1 MNYEFEP
8 TAPCDN
14 CDEDVSF
21 CSQCEHSLQYAVN
34 TEEIEKAFNAS
45 VNVDVKTILEIAAQ
59 DLHRNV
65 AHRIHS
71 YIINKTKEEFEKCF
85 RDNWSQESFKEVL
98 KKVIREKLEET
109 YPDIVENKVNE
120 LAEMIK
126 KIDYK
131 DKNDK
136 IALDIHQRSTKIVND
151 YIEKELSITVKK
163 TKEEIDEFAK
173 NYFTRNL
180 FRAMGMMDQFT
191 NTMQVEK
198 KV

>member
-8 TAPCDN
+8 TDPCDN
-14 CDEDVSF
+14 CDKDESF

-34 TEEIEKAFNAS
+34 NAGIEKAFNAS

-65 AHRIHS
+65 ASRIHS
-71 YIINKTKEEFEKCF
+71 FIIRRTKEEFEKCF
-85 RDNWSQESFKEVL
+85 RDNWSQDSFKEIL
-98 KKVIREKLEET
+98 KKVIREKLEEA

-131 DKNDK
+131 DRNDK
-136 IALDIHQRSTKIVND
+136 LALDIHQRSTKIVND

>member
-8 TAPCDN
+8 TNPCDN
-14 CDEDVSF
+14 CDKDESL
-21 CSQCEHSLQYAVN
+21 CSQCEHSLQFAVN
-34 TEEIEKAFNAS
+34 NEEIEKAFNAS

-126 KIDYK
+126 NIDYK
-131 DKNDK
+131 DRNDK
-136 IALDIHQRSTKIVND
+136 IALDIHQRSIKIVND

-191 NTMQVEK
+191 NTMQVE
-198 KV
+198 